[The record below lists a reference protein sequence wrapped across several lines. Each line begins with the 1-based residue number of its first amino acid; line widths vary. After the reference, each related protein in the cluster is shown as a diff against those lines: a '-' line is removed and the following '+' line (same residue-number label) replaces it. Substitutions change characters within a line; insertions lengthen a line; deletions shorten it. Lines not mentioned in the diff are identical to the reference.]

1 MSENHIPQLASVNMN
16 AAYAPGHDMSNAQM
30 ISHCF
35 NLLVTNCHAM
45 SNNRGWWHDPI
56 TGESLIPG
64 EINAYTGVA
73 VDLAN
78 PDPDDMIVEALKKAF
93 FPYVVG
99 TKIALIHSEI
109 SEALEAYRT
118 DAVDDKIPMPG
129 ITAELIDA
137 VIRIGDLL
145 GCLQNYASK
154 YPELVPDQF
163 LDLPVENYRE
173 LFDLGKAFMLKT
185 PVNAVRAD
193 HDLKNRAKPR
203 GKKF

>member
-16 AAYAPGHDMSNAQM
+16 AAYAPGHDMTNGQM
-30 ISHCF
+30 IAHCF
-35 NLLVTNCHAM
+35 DLLVNNCHAA
-45 SNNRGWWHDPI
+45 SHNRGWWHDPI

-64 EINAYTGVA
+64 EINAYTGVIS
-73 VDLAN
+73 
-78 PDPDDMIVEALKKAF
+78 DDYDVNLEDLKKAF
-93 FPYVVG
+93 FPYVIG

-145 GCLQNYASK
+145 GCLQNYASE
-154 YPELVPDQF
+154 YPELIPPQF
-163 LDLPVENYRE
+163 IDLPVENYRE

-193 HDLKNRAKPR
+193 HDLKNRAKPK